1 MTRIASA
8 LRARLEDVKK
18 NEQGFTLIEL
28 LVVVIII
35 GILAAIAIP
44 VFIGVQN
51 NAKDASVKS
60 DLGNAKTAVVAFY
73 TANPAGSIASDGT
86 TTPSTVSLSDY
97 GFSSTTGNLFA
108 FHVTNSTSFC
118 ITGKGETGNYFKA
131 TSDGGVTDG
140 TCVANETITAP

>member
-60 DLGNAKTAVVAFY
+60 DLGNAKTAVVAYF
-73 TANPAGSIASDGT
+73 TANPTGTVAADGT
-86 TTPSTVSLSDY
+86 TKTGTSALSDY
-97 GFSSTTGNLFA
+97 GFTATSGNQFNFGSS
-108 FHVTNSTSFC
+108 VTSTSFC
-118 ITGKGETGNYFKA
+118 ITGKGETGNYFNVTA
-131 TSDGGVTDG
+131 NGAVGDGACTGVT
-140 TCVANETITAP
+140 IP

>member
-60 DLGNAKTAVVAFY
+60 DLGNAKTAVVAWY
-73 TANPAGSIASDGT
+73 TANPGGT
-86 TTPSTVSLSDY
+86 PDLTDPDATFGDY
-97 GFSSTTGNLFA
+97 GYEVTEGNVITCDVTSATDFCLEGDNADTDSTFSVSA
-108 FHVTNSTSFC
+108 
-118 ITGKGETGNYFKA
+118 
-131 TSDGGVTDG
+131 DGGIVDG
-140 TCVANETITAP
+140 ACP